1 MRKAT
6 FDDIREISK
15 MLYFMYNEVQ
25 PELASQD
32 MKKYEILAKEHL
44 KHDFVFIEDSN
55 KSLLIMR
62 DVSISVLDQKMY
74 DGVSVYIKPKY
85 RKTKLLKQMYSFMFK
100 NFKGTIVGYTDINS
114 EHNNVLVK
122 RHKLLGFFYEINR
135 GEE

>member
-6 FDDIREISK
+6 FDDIKEISE
-15 MLYFMYNEVQ
+15 MLYSMYNEVQ
-25 PELASQD
+25 PELASQNI
-32 MKKYEILAKEHL
+32 KKYETLAKEHL
-44 KHDFVFIEDSN
+44 MNDFAFIDDN
-55 KSLLIMR
+55 NRSLLIMR
-62 DVSISVLDQKMY
+62 DVSIPVLDQKMY
-74 DGVSVYIKPKY
+74 DGVSVYIKPEF

-114 EHNNVLVK
+114 EHNEVLVK